1 MGIGTNRLV
10 VRERISLPSV
20 AKQEWGDWLN
30 SFARNIAAGPRNGR
44 DRRFIVLDNMVVE
57 TKEITVHMFD
67 MGDVEDPDLY
77 AAEPLWKWQ
86 NSEQGQ
92 WVMEHALETPAW
104 YRVMDPMQYGYR
116 YSVRATFDTK
126 TLTEYYLRFG
136 NNPFKMS

>member
-44 DRRFIVLDNMVVE
+44 RDRFIILDQMVVE
-57 TKEITVHMFD
+57 TKEIVVHKFL

-77 AAEPLWKWQ
+77 AGQPLWEWQ
-86 NSEQGQ
+86 NSEKGQ
-92 WVMEHALETPAW
+92 WVIERAVETPIWSRAL
-104 YRVMDPMQYGYR
+104 DPFQYQHQYIIQ
-116 YSVRATFDTK
+116 AKFDTK

-136 NNPFKMS
+136 KTDS

>member
-10 VRERISLPSV
+10 VRERISLPGV

-57 TKEITVHMFD
+57 TKEIVVHRFSL
-67 MGDVEDPDLY
+67 GDVEDPDLY

-92 WVMEHALETPAW
+92 WVMERAMETPIW
-104 YRVMDPMQYGYR
+104 SRHLDPYQYHTQY
-116 YSVRATFDTK
+116 VIQAKFDTK

-136 NNPFKMS
+136 KTDS